1 MNNSSELQKQL
12 INHYLHVCRLD
23 VESLKPG
30 NISVHSD
37 AKDLSVDAFLS
48 SAKAS
53 AEPITEL
60 QSTLGL
66 RILNAITATEAAVH
80 TNTNL
85 GMVLLMAPLVQAKI
99 EMTENE
105 SIEASL
111 SRALNRT
118 SIQDARHV
126 YQAIRLSNPGGMG
139 QKDNQDISQEPTI
152 TLLNSMK
159 IAADW
164 DQIAAQYSNNFK
176 EIFSFGVLRY
186 RTLMAKWQDEKWA
199 TTGVFVSYLA
209 HYPDSLIE
217 RKFGLLKAR
226 EISDMISDLEMEL
239 YRSDSPSRYE
249 AQLLEID
256 RHLKRNLIN
265 PGTSADLT
273 AASIFA
279 AGLTSS
285 VGQL

>member
-1 MNNSSELQKQL
+1 M
-12 INHYLHVCRLD
+12 HA
-23 VESLKPG
+23 
-30 NISVHSD
+30 D

-48 SAKAS
+48 SANVS

-60 QSTLGL
+60 QSALGL

-85 GMVLLMAPLVQAKI
+85 GMVLLMAPLVQAKL
-99 EMTENE
+99 EMVENE

-126 YQAIRLSNPGGMG
+126 YQAIRLCNPGGMG

-176 EIFSFGVLRY
+176 DIFSFGVARY
-186 RTLMAKWQDEKWA
+186 RRLMTKWQDEKWA

-279 AGLTSS
+279 SGLI
-285 VGQL
+285 